1 MGGDV
6 EGDSGIGLLRD
17 RVTPWYD
24 RTVGPVDLHLRR
36 LFRATFLFGMAC
48 GISIALTS
56 LHLDA
61 QGYTKQDIGTLALVF
76 ASGLVLCALPV
87 GAIIRRF
94 SGKRTLTVAMLGY
107 ALCVAAFPFM
117 PSYASIGAVRWFD
130 GAFSV
135 AVWVS
140 SETILLMRADREH
153 KAHLTSLYAI
163 WLASGYVLGPLLAMG
178 LAYVL
183 PTTAAFLIAGGFAL
197 ASTAYL
203 ALRLPPDA
211 PVPDADAAE
220 GPAQEGA
227 AAAGRESGLSI
238 LWRIKTSCFAAYAY
252 GYFQASVVLFLP
264 LFLIESKS
272 MPRKDTIILPGL
284 FCLGMLICSNIAGR
298 IADRVGHL
306 RVVRALAFGGM
317 LCVLG
322 FVYLNSYWLMG
333 IAVFATGATFASMSP
348 VALALTGVVTHP
360 VDYSRA
366 NSIYNVFYAGGM
378 LMGPPI
384 TSVIFQRHGG
394 EVMLYHLGG
403 LWAVFVLF
411 TVIFLYDD
419 PAARR
424 RRIAARAAAEA
435 AVEPGA

>member
-1 MGGDV
+1 M
-6 EGDSGIGLLRD
+6 
-17 RVTPWYD
+17 
-24 RTVGPVDLHLRR
+24 GPVDLHLRR

-61 QGYTKQDIGTLALVF
+61 QRYTKQDIGTLALVF

-87 GAIIRRF
+87 GAVIRRF
-94 SGKRTLTVAMLGY
+94 SGKRTLTAAMLGY
-107 ALCVAAFPFM
+107 AVCVTAFPFM
-117 PSYASIGAVRWFD
+117 PSYASIGVVRWFD

-140 SETILLMRADREH
+140 SETILLMRADRAH

-183 PTTAAFLIAGGFAL
+183 PTSAAFLVAGGFAL

-203 ALRLPPDA
+203 AFRLPPDA
-211 PVPDADAAE
+211 PAPDADAAE
-220 GPAQEGA
+220 DPVEEAPAEGA
-227 AAAGRESGLSI
+227 AARASGLSI

-264 LFLIESKS
+264 LFLIESKG
-272 MPRKDTIILPGL
+272 MPREDTIILPGL
-284 FCLGMLICSNIAGR
+284 FCLGMLLCSNIAGR

-306 RVVRALAFGGM
+306 RVVRALAFAGM

-322 FVYLNSYWLMG
+322 FVFLESYWLMG
-333 IAVFATGATFASMSP
+333 AAVFASGATFASMSP

-384 TSVIFQRHGG
+384 ASLIFQRHGG

-424 RRIAARAAAEA
+424 RRSEARAAAEA
-435 AVEPGA
+435 VVEPGA